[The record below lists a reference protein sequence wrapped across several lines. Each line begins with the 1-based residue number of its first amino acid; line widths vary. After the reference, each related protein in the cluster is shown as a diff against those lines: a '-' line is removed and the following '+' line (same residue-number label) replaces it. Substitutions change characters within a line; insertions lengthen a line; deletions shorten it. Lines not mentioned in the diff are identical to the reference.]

1 MKMKVEEVNNLLR
14 KAYQLGQD
22 GLELPTFSKSNR
34 EGWPEECGSTTSI
47 KVEASVEIKSKSRT
61 ITEECAEHY
70 AAKDLEWFMD
80 EINILACFYNLSKN
94 EMEKYAAILI
104 PYIVEEYGEIFEI
117 EINLNDVIKILSDIP
132 FCKVNRCNYRSMPI
146 MLYRCFNFITWE
158 KESNKKEVIIFYN
171 DISKSKSE
179 ELRKKGYHL
188 AEAIQD
194 YNIKK

>member
-1 MKMKVEEVNNLLR
+1 MKLKVEEINNLLK

-22 GLELPTFSKSNR
+22 GLELPIFSKSNK
-34 EGWPEECGSTTSI
+34 EEWPGECGTTTI
-47 KVEASVEIKSKSRT
+47 KVEASVEIQSKPRT
-61 ITEECAEHY
+61 FVDECAEHY

-80 EINILACFYNLSKN
+80 EINVLTCFYNLSKA

-104 PYIVEEYGEIFEI
+104 PYIVEEYGEIFEV
-117 EINLNDVIKILSDIP
+117 EINLNDVVKILSDIP
-132 FCKVNRCNYRSMPI
+132 FYKVNKCNYRSTPI

-158 KESNKKEVIIFYN
+158 KKSNKKEVIIFYN
-171 DISKSKSE
+171 DIPRAKGE

-194 YNIKK
+194 YTVKK